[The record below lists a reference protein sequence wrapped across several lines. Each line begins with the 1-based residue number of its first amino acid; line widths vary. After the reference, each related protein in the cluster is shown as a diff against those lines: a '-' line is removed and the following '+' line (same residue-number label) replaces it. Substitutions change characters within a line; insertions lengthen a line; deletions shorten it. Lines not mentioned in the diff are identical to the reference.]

1 MAAILK
7 PEHLEILQVQVANE
21 AYNLYESLA
30 VFMDT
35 QVSTDVLDEAINDC
49 VDYLKNVNQSAEQA
63 HLEGLQTI
71 CHIARENIQ
80 ALPQV
85 EADIRQTI
93 CEEIEFLPQSISNYL
108 YAPNS
113 ESYRTELVDI
123 LKNNQLPHAI
133 SPDEA
138 HTLNTLLANDFSPNT
153 SSENLASMTSL
164 DDLANDTVDTDLTPI
179 PEVEQ
184 HSEDL
189 SAAPEPLL
197 SNAEFDALSDETVGH
212 LSTHFAPISHTESN
226 DDMPFPA
233 GEVVL
238 PESDMGD
245 DMPLPE
251 LDTAVFDELA
261 TDDLAGDLANELPFI
276 PVLDEDIDSIIE
288 SEVSEETV
296 FDSLVGDVT
305 EETLEQ
311 ISAHELEKMVDEQAY
326 DDELP
331 DDLEDDLD
339 NLPDLDSLDTDEL
352 DALSEEIKHDEIEAD
367 DAFIDSFLQ
376 TEAAQDHPEQE
387 EEATAPK
394 PDAKPSKTLTA
405 LSNKVVDLTDD
416 LSQSLNKFS
425 TTDYDSDDFLTAVEE
440 YTNTV
445 QILWEA
451 AGDAHLSSL
460 QSVCTFINENIFE
473 LSSQSQEDRF
483 AVRELFAQ
491 CPQLILNYLQLPEEG
506 AAGLIE
512 HLQQPE
518 WVIHLN
524 DEDVHRLSVQLVQE
538 VMVSQLE
545 EPSYKPVDLP
555 VVEEEM
561 HNHPALFSEQ
571 EDEAQPE
578 IEMTRPDWGEAYIDE
593 DVLLA
598 SEVAELEQAENEALL
613 DDMDDEDLADVAA
626 ALDDVTP
633 DDLPDDLD
641 AAISEGTDETFGEGL
656 EQLPTESI
664 DEISDQD
671 LEDLPT
677 ESIDEI
683 SDQDLEDLP
692 AESIDEISDQDLEDL
707 PAESI
712 DEISDQD
719 LENLSESL
727 DSEIDDLNDVPA
739 ILDNAVDDLE
749 TLPEVLDN
757 AIDDLDELPE
767 TLDNAIDDLD
777 AFPEDLDQSLDD
789 VSDLSETLD
798 DAVDELEA
806 LPESLDDAI
815 DELEAL
821 PETVEEPVSEEL
833 TDDLPTALDDELLD
847 DDLDSI
853 AEPLETETVDAPDD
867 FIGETTEPVEEIQLA
882 DIEVLEAFSAELTE
896 ATDDLTS
903 ALNLFATSDNDSP
916 ELLEAIERCSDN
928 IQSISDAADNA
939 QLQGLQDVSIFLNDN
954 IFALST
960 HESSIRRAAKP
971 LLEKTLDLLQE
982 YIYAPHQITPILL
995 AHLENPSWIQPL
1007 EEEQQQELLARLAH
1021 IQQETVEI
1029 AAPDIIEELPAEPVV
1044 EHFIAETDDSVQ
1056 EEMQLADPDILN
1068 ILIMQVND
1076 CAEGLS
1082 TTLTTLTETEDGGED
1097 LLEAVETYTEQVQS
1111 VWEVAELAQLTGL
1124 QDVCTFIN
1132 DNVTGLGVQDQEARY
1147 NARHLFADWPQLVL
1161 GYLEVPST
1169 ACDLVEHLQSDLWS
1183 SPLDAP
1189 QGDVLLE
1196 HLMKPATIAGQEP
1209 AETVAAPIVLA
1220 DPDVLEL
1227 IAGQISDSALE
1238 LQVVLDT
1245 IVQAED
1251 GSEDQLLTIENYTE
1265 QVQGIWDV
1273 ADMAQLAG
1281 LQDVC
1286 TFINDNVMALGML
1299 EQSTRQSVHPIFA
1312 SWTQPVLNYLN
1323 SPVEGAQ
1330 EIIDLAKDERW
1341 LMPMHADDAQALHAK
1356 LLKSDRVE
1364 MAAPQVLAEPIPAPI
1379 VKTIEIA
1386 PPETIDLLVAQV
1398 TETSTDLNVT
1408 LSKLMAAE
1416 DGSEDLLLAVDAYTE
1431 NVQVIWDTAEMAQL
1445 SGLQDVCSFI
1455 NDNVMALSMHERNER
1470 QAAQSVFSA
1479 WPDYVVNYLQTPVSG
1494 TQELVSHLQNSQ
1506 WASPLENPD
1515 QLSQDLLA
1523 GGQTVQ
1529 ESVPSPVAPVADVAI
1544 AAPETLE
1551 LIRAQITDVVEGLS
1565 AALEVCV
1572 SMENDNP
1579 KLFEAVEEYTNQVQV
1594 IWDVADMA
1602 GLVGLREVCTFVNDN
1617 ITNFVL
1623 LDKETKLEKQSYF
1636 ETWPSL
1642 VLDYLNDPEEGS
1654 QQLVLFLQDETWPV
1668 PLEAEQAPILLEQLS
1683 QSSSSSEQ
1691 VAAYEAQIAQ
1701 EEQAEYIAP
1710 EPEPAAEMDAD
1721 MGDGG
1726 EISLGNDEV
1735 LEILRSEME
1744 STKEELSEKLEQF
1757 TSLESSDPL
1766 FKEVAENYA
1775 EQVQR
1780 LNMAAEMMG
1789 LDGIQ
1794 TVANLVTDNV
1804 NAWATTDLATRQK
1817 AKKPLSEW
1825 PDLVLAY
1832 LISPMDSVIA
1842 MLNHFRESFWIKPL
1856 PDSEAHGLLNQLT
1869 AGTTADEDSEMVSDD
1884 TDSRQT
1890 VASEEDISLELPEDI
1905 NPELLEAYLQ
1915 ETPQHA
1921 LEFSEC
1927 IQNII
1932 QEPDKAELE
1941 KAKRIAHTLKGSS
1954 NILGVKGIASMGHHL
1969 EDILEYLTEH
1979 QVVPPKELTDV
1990 MVEVAD
1996 CIESMVGSLTGDDDA
2011 PDNSQELLQQVLDW
2025 ANQIDKGEL
2034 KAPPAPT
2041 KSAASA
2047 KKPKAEKKEKKAK
2060 PKTDTAAPEQML
2072 RVPTR
2077 TVDDLMRLVGE
2088 LSISMGQIQERL
2100 KHVTTSTR
2108 VLTEQDLLLQKK
2120 TFELENLVDVR
2131 GITNL
2136 QGGHHKTLAEEEEED
2151 FDPLE
2156 FEEYNELHS
2165 VAHSFIESIADS
2177 RELAMSIRGDLSEL
2191 ELMFIHQERL
2201 NKEFEATIMTTRMV
2215 PVNTVISKL
2224 QRNIRQTCRAV
2235 NKKAELEVIGDDLLI
2250 DSDVLSNLGD
2260 PLMHILRNSID
2271 HGLETPE
2278 ERIAAGKPE
2287 EGTVIVHFYREGNN
2301 IVVACKDD
2309 GKGLNYPKIR
2319 ELGVKRGL
2327 ITENQELSENEL
2339 ARLIL
2344 MSGFSTK
2351 EGVTQVSGR
2360 GVGMDV
2366 VYTNIRNMKGT
2377 LDIFSTVG
2385 EGSDFIIKLP
2395 LTLVTVHVLIVRT
2408 GSTYYGIPTSS
2419 IEQALAHSSGEFKMV
2434 GNERHLEIGKNI
2446 YQLKALS
2453 DLISVQSDYQG
2464 IDNCENRPIILAREE
2479 TTVVAVVV
2487 DELVDT
2493 HDLVM
2498 KSMGNYV
2505 KKVRGV
2511 SGASILG
2518 DGSLVPLLDLPELL
2532 SSPMQSM
2539 MSFAN
2544 DDEGMD
2550 MAVMGSGAPAVMVVD
2565 DSLSVRK
2572 SMSLLLEDAGFEVIL
2587 AKDGLE
2593 AIEVMNQQRPKV
2605 MLVDMEMPRMNGL
2618 ELTAHVRANQETG
2631 NIPIFM
2637 ITSRTTEKHREQ
2649 AKAAGV
2655 DHYLTKPYQD
2665 TELLDLVDQALAGKI
2680 R

>member
-1 MAAILK
+1 M
-7 PEHLEILQVQVANE
+7 PEILDNVVDE
-21 AYNLYESLA
+21 
-30 VFMDT
+30 
-35 QVSTDVLDEAINDC
+35 LDDFPE
-49 VDYLKNVNQSAEQA
+49 
-63 HLEGLQTI
+63 
-71 CHIARENIQ
+71 
-80 ALPQV
+80 
-85 EADIRQTI
+85 
-93 CEEIEFLPQSISNYL
+93 
-108 YAPNS
+108 
-113 ESYRTELVDI
+113 
-123 LKNNQLPHAI
+123 
-133 SPDEA
+133 
-138 HTLNTLLANDFSPNT
+138 TLNDIVN
-153 SSENLASMTSL
+153 
-164 DDLANDTVDTDLTPI
+164 
-179 PEVEQ
+179 
-184 HSEDL
+184 EDL
-189 SAAPEPLL
+189 S
-197 SNAEFDALSDETVGH
+197 D
-212 LSTHFAPISHTESN
+212 
-226 DDMPFPA
+226 
-233 GEVVL
+233 
-238 PESDMGD
+238 
-245 DMPLPE
+245 
-251 LDTAVFDELA
+251 
-261 TDDLAGDLANELPFI
+261 
-276 PVLDEDIDSIIE
+276 
-288 SEVSEETV
+288 
-296 FDSLVGDVT
+296 
-305 EETLEQ
+305 
-311 ISAHELEKMVDEQAY
+311 
-326 DDELP
+326 
-331 DDLEDDLD
+331 
-339 NLPDLDSLDTDEL
+339 
-352 DALSEEIKHDEIEAD
+352 
-367 DAFIDSFLQ
+367 
-376 TEAAQDHPEQE
+376 
-387 EEATAPK
+387 
-394 PDAKPSKTLTA
+394 
-405 LSNKVVDLTDD
+405 
-416 LSQSLNKFS
+416 
-425 TTDYDSDDFLTAVEE
+425 
-440 YTNTV
+440 
-445 QILWEA
+445 
-451 AGDAHLSSL
+451 
-460 QSVCTFINENIFE
+460 
-473 LSSQSQEDRF
+473 
-483 AVRELFAQ
+483 
-491 CPQLILNYLQLPEEG
+491 
-506 AAGLIE
+506 
-512 HLQQPE
+512 
-518 WVIHLN
+518 
-524 DEDVHRLSVQLVQE
+524 
-538 VMVSQLE
+538 
-545 EPSYKPVDLP
+545 
-555 VVEEEM
+555 
-561 HNHPALFSEQ
+561 
-571 EDEAQPE
+571 
-578 IEMTRPDWGEAYIDE
+578 
-593 DVLLA
+593 
-598 SEVAELEQAENEALL
+598 
-613 DDMDDEDLADVAA
+613 
-626 ALDDVTP
+626 
-633 DDLPDDLD
+633 
-641 AAISEGTDETFGEGL
+641 
-656 EQLPTESI
+656 
-664 DEISDQD
+664 
-671 LEDLPT
+671 DLPT
-677 ESIDEI
+677 EI
-683 SDQDLEDLP
+683 
-692 AESIDEISDQDLEDL
+692 
-707 PAESI
+707 
-712 DEISDQD
+712 
-719 LENLSESL
+719 
-727 DSEIDDLNDVPA
+727 
-739 ILDNAVDDLE
+739 
-749 TLPEVLDN
+749 
-757 AIDDLDELPE
+757 
-767 TLDNAIDDLD
+767 
-777 AFPEDLDQSLDD
+777 
-789 VSDLSETLD
+789 
-798 DAVDELEA
+798 
-806 LPESLDDAI
+806 
-815 DELEAL
+815 
-821 PETVEEPVSEEL
+821 
-833 TDDLPTALDDELLD
+833 DDELLD

-853 AEPLETETVDAPDD
+853 AGSLDDSVDDEFNQVDDAIAESEFIEET
-867 FIGETTEPVEEIQLA
+867 QLA
-882 DIEVLEAFSAELTE
+882 DIEVLEAFSSELTE
-896 ATDDLTS
+896 ATDDLNT
-903 ALNLFATSDNDSP
+903 ALALFATADNDSP
-916 ELLEAIERCSDN
+916 ELLEAIESCSDN

-954 IFALST
+954 IFALSA

-971 LLEKTLDLLQE
+971 LLEKTLSLLQE
-982 YIYAPHQITPILL
+982 YIYAPRQTTPILL
-995 AHLENPSWIQPL
+995 AHLENPGWIQPL
-1007 EEEQQQELLARLAH
+1007 DEEQQQELLARLAH
-1021 IQQETVEI
+1021 IQELDVAELPET
-1029 AAPDIIEELPAEPVV
+1029 IEEDSNEPVAGTML
-1044 EHFIAETDDSVQ
+1044 ESDSIIN

-1068 ILIMQVND
+1068 LLIMQVSD

-1082 TTLTTLTETEDGGED
+1082 PILTTLTEAEDGSET

-1111 VWEVAELAQLTGL
+1111 VWEIAEMAQLTGL
-1124 QDVCTFIN
+1124 QDICSFIN
-1132 DNVTGLGVQDQEARY
+1132 DNVMGLGVQDQAARY

-1161 GYLEVPST
+1161 GYLEASST
-1169 ACDLVEHLQSDLWS
+1169 ASNLVEHLQSDLWA
-1183 SPLDAP
+1183 SPLDIA
-1189 QGDVLLE
+1189 QGETLLN
-1196 HLMKPATIAGQEP
+1196 HLMKPATIAGQETTDSEP
-1209 AETVAAPIVLA
+1209 AAQIVLA
-1220 DPDVLEL
+1220 DPDILEL
-1227 IAGQISDSALE
+1227 IVGQIADSALE

-1251 GSEDQLLTIENYTE
+1251 GSEDQLLTVENYTE

-1286 TFINDNVMALGML
+1286 AFINDNVMALGML
-1299 EQSTRQSVHPIFA
+1299 EQATRQRIHPIFA

-1323 SPVEGAQ
+1323 SPVDGAQ
-1330 EIIDLAKDERW
+1330 QIIDLVKDERW
-1341 LMPMHADDAQALHAK
+1341 LMPMHAGDAEALHAK
-1356 LLKSDRVE
+1356 LLKSDTIITVDNSAQ
-1364 MAAPQVLAEPIPAPI
+1364 AAPEPEVL
-1379 VKTIEIA
+1379 EIA

-1398 TETSTDLNVT
+1398 TETSTDLTAT

-1445 SGLQDVCSFI
+1445 YGLQEVCSFI
-1455 NDNVMALSMHERNER
+1455 NDNMMALSMLGRNER
-1470 QAAQSVFSA
+1470 QASQSVFSA
-1479 WPDYVVNYLQTPVSG
+1479 WPDYVINYLQTPATG
-1494 TQELVSHLQNSQ
+1494 AQELVSHLQNQQ
-1506 WASPLENPD
+1506 WASSLENPE
-1515 QLSQDLLA
+1515 QFRQSLLV

-1529 ESVPSPVAPVADVAI
+1529 ESVPSPVAPVADIAL

-1551 LIRAQITDVVEGLS
+1551 LVRAQIIDVVEGLS

-1594 IWDVADMA
+1594 IWDTADMA

-1642 VLDYLNDPEEGS
+1642 VLDYLNDPEEGG

-1668 PLEAEQAPILLEQLS
+1668 PLEAEQALSLLEQLT
-1683 QSSSSSEQ
+1683 QSTTSSEQ

-1701 EEQAEYIAP
+1701 EEAVVEQSIALESIAEEQY
-1710 EPEPAAEMDAD
+1710 EPVEALDDVEMESDS
-1721 MGDGG
+1721 G

-1744 STKEELSEKLEQF
+1744 STKEELGEKLDQF
-1757 TSLESSDPL
+1757 TRLESSDPL

-1804 NAWATTDLATRQK
+1804 NAWAKTDLATRQK

-1832 LISPMDSVIA
+1832 LNSPMDSVIS

-1869 AGTTADEDSEMVSDD
+1869 AGTTADKDSEMVTDD

-1890 VASEEDISLELPEDI
+1890 VATEEDVSLELPEDI

-1921 LEFSEC
+1921 SDFSEC

-1979 QVVPPKELTDV
+1979 QVVPPKELTGV

-2011 PDNSQELLQQVLDW
+2011 PDNSQMLLQQVLDW

-2034 KAPPAPT
+2034 KAPPTPT
-2041 KSAASA
+2041 KAPPSAA
-2047 KKPKAEKKEKKAK
+2047 PKARAADKKEQKAK
-2060 PKTDTAAPEQML
+2060 PKKDNAAPEQML

-2100 KHVTTSTR
+2100 KHVIGSTR

-2120 TFELENLVDVR
+2120 TFELENLVDVK
-2131 GITNL
+2131 GVNNL
-2136 QGGHHKTLAEEEEED
+2136 ESGGYRKTVEEEQDD

-2177 RELAMSIRGDLSEL
+2177 RELATSIRGDLSEL

-2201 NKEFEATIMTTRMV
+2201 NKEFEVTIMTTRMV

-2235 NKKAELEVIGDDLLI
+2235 NKKAELEIIGDDLLI

-2287 EGTVIVHFYREGNN
+2287 EGTVVVHFYREGNN

-2319 ELGVKRGL
+2319 ELGIKRGL
-2327 ITENQELSENEL
+2327 VTENQELSDNEL

-2377 LDIFSTVG
+2377 LDIFSKAG

-2395 LTLVTVHVLIVRT
+2395 LTLVTVHVLIVRI

-2419 IEQALAHSSGEFKMV
+2419 IQQALAHSSGEFKTV

-2464 IDNCENRPIILAREE
+2464 IENCENRPIILVREE
-2479 TTVVAVVV
+2479 TTTVAMVV

-2505 KKVRGV
+2505 KKIRGV

-2532 SSPMQSM
+2532 RSPMHSM
-2539 MSFAN
+2539 MNFAS
-2544 DDEGMD
+2544 DESTD
-2550 MAVMGSGAPAVMVVD
+2550 TAVMAGSGAPAIMVVD

-2649 AKAAGV
+2649 AKTAGV